1 MVNETHGPGSVM
13 QNRERL
19 WPMVHELDKV
29 LVAADIH
36 AGQRWFRLEA
46 RDAPNPPAGYP
57 VAIVAV
63 P

>member
-1 MVNETHGPGSVM
+1 MVNETHGPGSVI

-29 LVAADIH
+29 LVAAYID
-36 AGQRWFRLEA
+36 AGQRWLRLEA
-46 RDAPNPPAGYP
+46 PDALNPPAGYP
-57 VAIVAV
+57 GAIVAV